1 MRRPP
6 PSRFGPRRPG
16 LVLITACALLAA
28 CGTSDVPRGLLVSPP
43 GEAPGYVYYTPL
55 ISSTTYM
62 IEAGSGDVVHTWES
76 EYAPTGSVYLLDNGN
91 LLRGGKIPEVEV
103 FRGGG
108 QGGRLQEFTWDGE
121 IVWDFRFATEE
132 HLLHHDT
139 ALLPNGNILAIA
151 WEAKSRE
158 EARQMGYREEMTPE
172 RGLWPDMIVEIE
184 PQGSTGGR
192 VVWEW
197 HAWDHMIQ
205 DYDDSAGNFADPA
218 AHPELVDVN
227 AGRRVPGDV
236 TQDDIARYRELGY
249 VPEGD
254 GHNPSSDLMHT
265 NAIAYNA
272 DLDQIV
278 LSPRVFSE
286 IWVID
291 HSTTT
296 AEARGS
302 TGGRWGRGGDLL
314 YRWGNPQV
322 YGQGTEADQILFGQH
337 DIRWVPEGMPG
348 AGNFTVFNND
358 NVRPG
363 GTFSSVYEF
372 VAPTD
377 ASGRYVIE
385 DGEAFG
391 PKETNW
397 TYTAP
402 DPPNFYGSFIS
413 GAHRLAGGNTL
424 ITSGPQGRF
433 FEVTTDGEIVWE
445 FWSPTSGDVATPQG
459 GAAIGAN
466 PYAVFRAT
474 YIAGDHPALRG
485 RNLVPLDP
493 QPRLIPPPGGDG

>member
-1 MRRPP
+1 
-6 PSRFGPRRPG
+6 
-16 LVLITACALLAA
+16 
-28 CGTSDVPRGLLVSPP
+28 
-43 GEAPGYVYYTPL
+43 
-55 ISSTTYM
+55 
-62 IEAGSGDVVHTWES
+62 
-76 EYAPTGSVYLLDNGN
+76 
-91 LLRGGKIPEVEV
+91 
-103 FRGGG
+103 
-108 QGGRLQEFTWDGE
+108 
-121 IVWDFRFATEE
+121 
-132 HLLHHDT
+132 
-139 ALLPNGNILAIA
+139 
-151 WEAKSRE
+151 
-158 EARQMGYREEMTPE
+158 
-172 RGLWPDMIVEIE
+172 
-184 PQGSTGGR
+184 
-192 VVWEW
+192 
-197 HAWDHMIQ
+197 
-205 DYDDSAGNFADPA
+205 
-218 AHPELVDVN
+218 
-227 AGRRVPGDV
+227 
-236 TQDDIARYRELGY
+236 
-249 VPEGD
+249 
-254 GHNPSSDLMHT
+254 
-265 NAIAYNA
+265 
-272 DLDQIV
+272 
-278 LSPRVFSE
+278 
-286 IWVID
+286 
-291 HSTTT
+291 
-296 AEARGS
+296 
-302 TGGRWGRGGDLL
+302 
-314 YRWGNPQV
+314 
-322 YGQGTEADQILFGQH
+322 
-337 DIRWVPEGMPG
+337 MPG

-459 GAAIGAN
+459 GTAIGAN